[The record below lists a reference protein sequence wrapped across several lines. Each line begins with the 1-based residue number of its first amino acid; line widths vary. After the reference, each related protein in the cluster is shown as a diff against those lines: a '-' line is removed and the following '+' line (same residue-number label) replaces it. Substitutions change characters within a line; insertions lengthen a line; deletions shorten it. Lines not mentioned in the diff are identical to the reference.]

1 LKQKD
6 WSTWAAKRVQDLE
19 GNIDDGLYI
28 GGQFQYSGGHQSRL
42 RIKDRDN
49 LTSLSWR
56 DSNFGCTL
64 DVFYDYPGDFTQR
77 KALRSE
83 PESEESRNALAR
95 VKKAAKEW
103 VEKNDKE
110 GIVEQRFTKEDRRLF
125 WGAYDQ
131 DLVAARKFYYDQEP
145 HKYDELSALKQ
156 QLDPNCIF
164 TANKFSI
171 GPHPPRLMQNVS
183 LANVIDYQIE
193 HS

>member
-1 LKQKD
+1 M
-6 WSTWAAKRVQDLE
+6 
-19 GNIDDGLYI
+19 
-28 GGQFQYSGGHQSRL
+28 
-42 RIKDRDN
+42 
-49 LTSLSWR
+49 
-56 DSNFGCTL
+56 
-64 DVFYDYPGDFTQR
+64 QR

-83 PESEESRNALAR
+83 PESKASRDALAR

-103 VEKNDKE
+103 VEKNNKE
-110 GIVEQRFTKEDRRLF
+110 GIAEQTFTKEDRRLF

-171 GPHPPRLMQNVS
+171 GPHPPRLMQKVS
-183 LANVIDYQIE
+183 LANVIDYQMLLTIRWSIE
-193 HS
+193 VQGQPQLSRERWMEELLKNHSGHESNCLHGTFRYKFSGSTLYLLHTS